1 MAKYHGKSGL
11 VYMSTTG
18 TGTATA
24 HVGLNAWT
32 LDRSVDTVETTEFGA
47 TNKTYVQGVP
57 DTKGTFS
64 GFFDETESKLYTG
77 TDSSDGVKL
86 YLYPSSNA
94 LTKYWYGPAWVNYSV
109 NTGISQAV
117 QISGSFAANGAW
129 GRN

>member
-1 MAKYHGKSGL
+1 
-11 VYMSTTG
+11 MSTTG

-24 HVGLNAWT
+24 HVGLTAWT

-47 TNKTYVQGVP
+47 ANKTYVQGVP

-64 GFFDETESKLYTG
+64 GFFDETESKLYVG

-109 NTGISQAV
+109 NTGIGQAV
-117 QISGSFAANGAW
+117 QISASFAANGAW